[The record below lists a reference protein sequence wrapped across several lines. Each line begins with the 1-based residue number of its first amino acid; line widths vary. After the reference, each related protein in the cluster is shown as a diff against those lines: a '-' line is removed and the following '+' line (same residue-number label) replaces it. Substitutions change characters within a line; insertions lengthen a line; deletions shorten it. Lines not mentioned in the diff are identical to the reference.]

1 MRQTP
6 PSALCLLRSR
16 AHWPLFQRAASSPHP
31 PHERDHHRTQ
41 AHVRAARRVAHPSS
55 AEAASVPR
63 TPSKPR
69 MVSQS
74 TATPSRTTPKR
85 VISRVPPAP
94 SRHPVSEVYPMY
106 LDLVRDRSVLF
117 VQLEPRS
124 WAAQLYDFDKCE
136 RHRSVHG
143 WTVVTAEFSL
153 DGKASYSCSLCVD
166 YKIHGTCVHVKVV
179 EDVDA
184 PDFLVMSETYGDEFI
199 PLEGCGEEETGLPQ
213 WTFAMLSQDHQP
225 VFVTHAGRSFS
236 EGAWACS
243 KHRNECHH
251 VAIAR
256 QRCREAEAEHGLV
269 NLDVDDEADAQ
280 EVDELL
286 GSEKAHAD
294 DPKKAALPAEPSVSQ
309 RPIGPPRW
317 CCMDGDEAPWF
328 PLVDPVPDVLRL
340 EGRGRCRC
348 GAVPPESVQKRILPC
363 VIYGSQR
370 VYHRQVE

>member
-1 MRQTP
+1 MA
-6 PSALCLLRSR
+6 SAGPAPKRTRGRKHKLLSDDDDE
-16 AHWPLFQRAASSPHP
+16 AAGSSPSKKARAP
-31 PHERDHHRTQ
+31 AAGTRTG
-41 AHVRAARRVAHPSS
+41 ATASADVAAQPSPAGDASFSS

-106 LDLVRDRSVLF
+106 LDFVRDRSILF

-136 RHRSVHG
+136 RHRGVHG

-153 DGKASYSCSLCVD
+153 DGKASYSCSPCVD

-243 KHRNECHH
+243 KHRNQCHH

-286 GSEKAHAD
+286 GSEKAH
-294 DPKKAALPAEPSVSQ
+294 
-309 RPIGPPRW
+309 GT
-317 CCMDGDEAPWF
+317 
-328 PLVDPVPDVLRL
+328 PV
-340 EGRGRCRC
+340 
-348 GAVPPESVQKRILPC
+348 Q
-363 VIYGSQR
+363 
-370 VYHRQVE
+370 VY